1 MIVVA
6 GSVRLQPQHL
16 RAAIQLAVWMQR
28 ETQAEPGCLEYRF
41 AQDLEQPDLI
51 HVFEN
56 WDSLASLEAHFRT
69 AHMTQ
74 FNAQLPA
81 YLLEK
86 PVVTR
91 YTVSDSAA
99 L

>member
-6 GSVRLQPQHL
+6 GGVRIQPQHHA
-16 RAAIQLAVWMQR
+16 AAIQLAVWMQR

-41 AQDLEQPDLI
+41 TQDLEQPNLM
-51 HVFEN
+51 HVFER
-56 WDSLASLEAHFRT
+56 WDNLASLEAHFRT
-69 AHMTQ
+69 AHMAK